1 MSGKEKRC
9 ETCFNYLG
17 GIYACCRMNLEK
29 ECREG
34 DYEAWE
40 PKRKEVRINDEG
52 PTETER
58 PVPTRH

>member
-1 MSGKEKRC
+1 MEKRC

-52 PTETER
+52 QAEAER
-58 PVPTRH
+58 PVPARH